1 VSERVRTTKPQQ
13 VPDETE
19 RSAAL
24 IELLLVDPKLRAS
37 FRADPGPVLRAHG
50 LGRMARDIG
59 NGPKALVTLELRE
72 SRSSLAGAMIAA
84 AAEGVDM
91 AHVAEHVAPLLGH
104 DAGHAFQRLMKSFSH
119 HTVKRVARAVKPEA
133 RIEKTVDV
141 PPLRPQPKPTQPTE
155 YAGAATPPA
164 APSEAAGTTY
174 VEPQTSGTGVQAQSP
189 VQGSYGAEHA
199 STAPGQTATAAPG
212 STATGSG
219 QPAAPAGSGGTETAT
234 GSGTPATTP
243 VDPTHAR
250 GGSTGVTAEPP
261 ETPGGTSLTY
271 PGNDAT
277 PQQLAAWMGT
287 QAQQA
292 GLPPELPVMAA
303 LTESGL
309 RNVPYGTDDSV
320 GFFQMRLGIWNTG
333 QYAGYLQ
340 NPELQ
345 LEWFIQHAL
354 AAKAE
359 DPSLAGSPSTWGEW
373 IANIEQPAAQF
384 RYRYQLQLQAAQQLL
399 GGADLTPVAAA
410 PTETVGQ
417 EALSVAMRYMGTPYV
432 WGGSSPA
439 TGFDCSGLVQWS
451 YDQAGIHLPRTAAE
465 QFDVGVPVSRNDL
478 QPGDAVFFEDPN
490 GFVHHVGLY
499 IGDGKF
505 IDSPETG
512 QDVRI
517 DSLSEPYFAEQ
528 YAGAR
533 QFTAAS
539 LGNPASYART
549 MPTVSG
555 S

>member
-1 VSERVRTTKPQQ
+1 
-13 VPDETE
+13 
-19 RSAAL
+19 
-24 IELLLVDPKLRAS
+24 
-37 FRADPGPVLRAHG
+37 
-50 LGRMARDIG
+50 
-59 NGPKALVTLELRE
+59 
-72 SRSSLAGAMIAA
+72 
-84 AAEGVDM
+84 
-91 AHVAEHVAPLLGH
+91 
-104 DAGHAFQRLMKSFSH
+104 
-119 HTVKRVARAVKPEA
+119 
-133 RIEKTVDV
+133 
-141 PPLRPQPKPTQPTE
+141 
-155 YAGAATPPA
+155 
-164 APSEAAGTTY
+164 
-174 VEPQTSGTGVQAQSP
+174 
-189 VQGSYGAEHA
+189 
-199 STAPGQTATAAPG
+199 
-212 STATGSG
+212 
-219 QPAAPAGSGGTETAT
+219 
-234 GSGTPATTP
+234 
-243 VDPTHAR
+243 
-250 GGSTGVTAEPP
+250 VTAEPP

-320 GFFQMRLGIWNTG
+320 GFFQMRLEIWNTG

-359 DPSLAGSPSTWGEW
+359 DQSLADSPSTWGEW
-373 IANIEQPAAQF
+373 VANVEQPAAQF

-465 QFDVGVPVSRNDL
+465 QFDVGVHVSRNDL
-478 QPGDAVFFEDPN
+478 QPGDAVFFADPD